1 MIDGFLYAVAALGAL
16 LLFAPSPGHHPAT
29 RSAAGLAGPRW
40 FLLPPRRGPVAR
52 GDVQHGVSAL
62 NHWLNV
68 MHLTPPRALCGAML
82 IIPDEEAPASP
93 DGSVIALPPCPACAA
108 HAPWMS
114 AGQVQR

>member
-16 LLFAPSPGHHPAT
+16 LLFAPNRGHDRAAL
-29 RSAAGLAGPRW
+29 SVAGLAGPRW
-40 FLLPPRRGPVAR
+40 FLLPTRRGPVAR

-68 MHLTPPRALCGAML
+68 LHLTPPRALCGASL
-82 IIPDEEAPASP
+82 TEPDEEAPASP
-93 DGSVIALPPCPACAA
+93 DRPVTALPPCPACAA
-108 HAPWMS
+108 RAPWLA